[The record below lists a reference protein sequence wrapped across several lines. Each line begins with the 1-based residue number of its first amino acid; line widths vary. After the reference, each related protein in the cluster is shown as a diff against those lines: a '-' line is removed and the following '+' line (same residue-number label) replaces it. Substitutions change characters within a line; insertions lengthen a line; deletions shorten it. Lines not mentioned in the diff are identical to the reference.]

1 MEIVAGWVAGYAMAL
16 ITTIA
21 LTYLVLQM
29 REAPLLQRWVSGEV
43 PGVLLAVP
51 VSLGSM
57 LGWTMIGIVIGS
69 VYRVGDLGSQ
79 PDALGSPS
87 YPFSLAMVIVALF
100 PLLPLL
106 LLAPRYWWVWA
117 GLSASFAG
125 LFGWLMP
132 VLAAR

>member
-57 LGWTMIGIVIGS
+57 LGWTMVGIAIGS
-69 VYRVGDLGSQ
+69 VYRVGGLGSQ

-117 GLSASFAG
+117 GLAASFAG

>member
-1 MEIVAGWVAGYAMAL
+1 MEIIGGWIAGYAMAL
-16 ITTIA
+16 VTTIA
-21 LTYLVLQM
+21 LTYLVMQV

-57 LGWTMIGIVIGS
+57 IGWTLVGIIIGA
-69 VYRVGDLGSQ
+69 VYRVGNLDGQ
-79 PDALGSPS
+79 PGGLGSPS
-87 YPFSLAMVIVALF
+87 FPFTLAMVILALF
-100 PLLPLL
+100 PLAPLL
-106 LLAPRYWWVWA
+106 VLAPRFWWVWA

-132 VLAAR
+132 LLAAR